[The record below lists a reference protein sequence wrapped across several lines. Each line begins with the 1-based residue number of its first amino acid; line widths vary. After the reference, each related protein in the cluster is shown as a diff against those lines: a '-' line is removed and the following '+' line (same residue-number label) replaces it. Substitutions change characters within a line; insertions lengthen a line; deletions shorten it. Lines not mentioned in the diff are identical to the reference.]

1 MRMKEKVAVV
11 TGGGGGIGRAVCLRL
26 AEEGADIAL
35 LEIDSKNGQETAQL
49 VKDMGRDALA
59 LETDVTSKA
68 QVDDAVAQVF
78 DWFGKIDVLVNNV
91 GWDKQALFID
101 TTEELWEKLI
111 AINLMSAIYCTHAAL
126 AKMIDQ
132 GEGKIIFISSDAGR
146 VGNSGEAVYAACK
159 GAIISF
165 AKTMARE
172 LARHKINVNVVCP
185 GPTETALYY
194 ETSGGTER
202 AKKVS
207 ETLIRVTPLRRIGQ
221 PADIAAAVSYLASSD
236 SDFVTG
242 QTMSVSGGLTMI

>member
-1 MRMKEKVAVV
+1 MRMTEKVAVV

-26 AEEGADIAL
+26 AEEGADIAV
-35 LEIDSKNGQETAQL
+35 LEINSKNGQETAQL
-49 VKDMGRDALA
+49 VKDMGREALA

-78 DWFGKIDVLVNNV
+78 DRFGKIDVLVNNV

-126 AKMIDQ
+126 AGMIDQ
-132 GEGKIIFISSDAGR
+132 AEGKIIFISSDAGR
-146 VGNSGEAVYAACK
+146 VGNSGEAIYAACK

-207 ETLIRVTPLRRIGQ
+207 ETLIRATPLRRIGQ